1 MLRGPH
7 RPDCGPHWVGQG
19 QLEAHHLL
27 RAARG
32 PGWGAEASQGV
43 EGGLPGHILGGLP
56 GGRESFPVGVLGL
69 QLSTDSAGYH
79 RGLSVRRKDEGET
92 EAHTQGTLLALISPD
107 TPSPYSPRYSVPL
120 GLLPGHQAG
129 LAFAHLL
136 PGIGVVVSCWQGG
149 SVRRE
154 GGPGLGAQLWGLL
167 AGREMGGS
175 GQAGPPRAH

>member
-79 RGLSVRRKDEGET
+79 RGLS
-92 EAHTQGTLLALISPD
+92 
-107 TPSPYSPRYSVPL
+107 RYSVPL